1 MRTFWIT
8 TLVLVIVLVAATAA
22 SAGARDGVAA
32 LVGAGSGDSSGDGG
46 GTFTVKALKSGGE
59 PDASEDA
66 WAVKNANEPANS
78 GEMKAISF
86 GPAEEPAA
94 NGDCDCDGDSDCD
107 CACDCD
113 CDRTGD
119 EIAPVGPEAEVQPDE
134 PAAEESSTK
143 KADKSDEAE

>member
-46 GTFTVKALKSGGE
+46 GTFTVTATKSGGE

-66 WAVKNANEPANS
+66 WAVKNANETANA
-78 GEMKAISF
+78 GEVKAISF

-94 NGDCDCDGDSDCD
+94 NGDGD
-107 CACDCD
+107 CDCD

-119 EIAPVGPEAEVQPDE
+119 EIAPVGPEAEVQPEEPVADE
-134 PAAEESSTK
+134 TATK
-143 KADKSDEAE
+143 KAKGQEEDAAE